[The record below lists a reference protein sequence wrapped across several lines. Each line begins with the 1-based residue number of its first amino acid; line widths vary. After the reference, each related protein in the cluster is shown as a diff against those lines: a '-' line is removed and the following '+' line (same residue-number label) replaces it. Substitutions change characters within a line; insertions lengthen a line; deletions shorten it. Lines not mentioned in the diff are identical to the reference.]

1 MISQSWICVIIAQLL
16 LCFFTCTRCDEKS
29 TSVSECGNGLPA
41 DCYSMLSR
49 GDGFP
54 RLLVSSLYGSA
65 GDLTAAKR
73 TAYNAWRKG
82 KRNPVGSSLI
92 QDRTKKPA
100 GLDKK
105 DFDANSMLQKL
116 KKALT
121 RLRLRNEE
129 TSNETRNADSFEEQY
144 RHSPQTLKLFS
155 KRQSKRVGLNY
166 SAWRKS
172 GKKRDPPPPSRGSA
186 IKRYYY
192 QMWRKG
198 T

>member
-1 MISQSWICVIIAQLL
+1 MSSLL
-16 LCFFTCTRCDEKS
+16 NYYSAFSLVHDVMKNQPLVSFSVRKCKWNLANETTPS
-29 TSVSECGNGLPA
+29 LPQIVSECGNGLPA

-92 QDRTKKPA
+92 QDRTKKTA

-121 RLRLRNEE
+121 RLRLRNEG
-129 TSNETRNADSFEEQY
+129 
-144 RHSPQTLKLFS
+144 KLITD
-155 KRQSKRVGLNY
+155 L
-166 SAWRKS
+166 
-172 GKKRDPPPPSRGSA
+172 
-186 IKRYYY
+186 
-192 QMWRKG
+192 M
-198 T
+198 